1 MDCRVDYSLLN
12 AYLDSLITA
21 YIVAR
26 LTSESLQ
33 SVLECAEYSFDFLQ
47 NVIGI
52 VVVVFTVW

>member
-12 AYLDSLITA
+12 AYLDSLVTA

-26 LTSESLQ
+26 LTSESLE
-33 SVLECAEYSFDFLQ
+33 SVLASSEYTFDTIL
-47 NVIGI
+47 NVIRM